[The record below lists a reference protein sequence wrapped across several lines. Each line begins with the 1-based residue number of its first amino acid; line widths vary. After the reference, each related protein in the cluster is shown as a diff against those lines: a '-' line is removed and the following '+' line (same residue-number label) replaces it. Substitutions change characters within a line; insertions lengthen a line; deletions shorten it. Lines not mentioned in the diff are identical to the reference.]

1 MPGDI
6 GRIPIISLSGCKYL
20 TNIINDLPL
29 PKSTNVPIKCHTL
42 LNDQK
47 FAQEA
52 YRCINCQNE
61 ALVGALIKAISS
73 VNNDVQF
80 KDKSLEHTIDCP
92 TSPLLLRALLEKKP
106 DILSGKASQNI
117 SRQLEG
123 LSTNELSVSKG
134 SAINR
139 FKTADKQKS
148 KKPKGGS
155 ITYNAV
161 SVAPLKISIKKTC
174 TSEVKKTSSSGET
187 LDDNSTIHNIQTG
200 NYLDKTGTCLIRIAT
215 HTLDSLNRSASQT
228 LGSTTESQNNPS
240 YLNKSKKSEDY
251 TEITD
256 DPSKPINST
265 GLVSL
270 NSTINL
276 VKDQTNYTLSDSSAN
291 ILIDDAS
298 RVEVPST
305 FHTTHSPCEAD
316 QLCTEQSPSPKIS
329 DLTFGSSGYDTNSA
343 QTRRIPDPA
352 LSQIFHSVA
361 LFHTYQ
367 PTCEPDKGVDN
378 EGGGLFDDWVDAP
391 KLSESPVM
399 SVPTVPNKSIPP
411 GCTSQ
416 TPCISSTSAA
426 IKEKL
431 CVCADNETAG
441 SFPRS
446 PLSTL
451 AISSCPTTSGKNIP
465 VSFHNA
471 TSAVSISASAVAAS
485 LSISKVNTPSPT
497 RLFDSLD
504 ETLTTNLSTCS
515 ALEEQVNCTP
525 HGLAAYLP
533 RCNNQRI
540 NSAHPSVFS
549 NEDVPATFANSV
561 SPRPALSPAI
571 DCIDLN
577 SVSPL
582 EMTVRTS
589 GSLKTIGFSGN
600 GPTTY
605 SKPKQNG
612 RGRFSSGKHRGGGR
626 RRRTELEE
634 LKRWSVLD
642 HANPGFEQ
650 KNEDLCEVRYSPQNS
665 VTGRDPG
672 TTFAI
677 SEASVQTAVSKKDIS
692 NLNFSDVCH
701 QYGGFTEALVER
713 VKRRR
718 QQREMESKGFKAS
731 PNKETLRSSCE
742 VSPLSTPSPGQS
754 HLKVTSPLRMHK
766 SASLLKRE
774 NKKGTQR
781 TTFKTERESQGKGG
795 SISAAVNDYTK
806 LIQSTDSD
814 CSLSPTST
822 VLSSV
827 QSNSPSM
834 SSVPPINSLQPSPP
848 VLSYQKIDSTSNCH
862 THNTTV
868 YDRTARSFVPCN
880 VKSPNM
886 ASNSNDD
893 VALVSTFSTQA
904 NDQDS
909 DFSDAKK
916 AHATSQWKDTKS
928 STCNYR
934 DPVTVQSFRSRSIH
948 GSCARSNNS
957 SLHLP
962 PLLPLSR
969 YSPSLLHKPLSVDVL
984 ESARCQDH
992 VECSMKDMPSP
1003 QPCSTHH
1010 TYLNTKPSKKPV
1022 VSLTDLSFGHLTVDV
1037 SSNSNICSSEPSH
1050 SVLDK
1055 ISNTKPETMNS
1066 HLCKQFD
1073 ICPTQVMNGQNVPS
1087 NQSEHSESSNSS
1099 IASSSPRLF
1108 SGIDT
1113 ACGSDHRCRT
1123 PSTIAYTHS
1132 SAMEDND
1139 DDSPDVNCR
1148 RHDTNLDVGSD
1159 SDSSEIKSCSAST
1172 DLDAP
1177 KANEFGSFSPSS
1189 LSSITDDVATI
1200 FSDEHEFEHSRQS
1213 DYSTSTVLH
1222 QFTNRLSKILR
1233 RVEELDLLQ
1242 LAAVVQSKLG
1252 TVCKRS
1258 SSDQEDSDESC
1269 ARNNVSSTFPDSAR
1283 LTKQE
1288 IMSLCSD
1295 SAKIRFAGS
1304 MSTIP
1309 TGRLVRFLTLLLVNM
1324 QEAASVSPNIS
1335 NIVETHRISKKRYK
1349 YNGEQLEISD
1359 NSSTRNGYFTETV
1372 LWSDPEWSSSLIGLD
1387 CARTA
1392 LNIIVGPDMPRPLLM
1407 EDLIE
1412 GIVSVVKQQLDCL
1425 IHNIMRVT
1433 SHTPHYQSSA
1443 VSPSFSILGH
1453 VGYRITQIMILLVNL
1468 MRLQPNRFTD
1478 NLVINLT
1485 SLGMAIPSYSL
1496 TSGTSITNE
1505 WKRFLLSPQKLL
1517 NFISHTEN
1525 SSEFMGS
1532 SAKTLGTLFMVSWP
1546 EHLQRSSLAL
1556 LGTLYGQYEAH
1567 RKMIVDEIFR
1577 TFLSGL
1583 DVKRKSAPS
1592 VSTETEKIIYPSDRR
1607 TAKTFR
1613 LLSSSY
1619 FYEEYYGS
1627 KAKSN
1632 VSRSIQSES
1641 PQYLYI
1647 HALSA
1652 LFLCITQGL
1661 IHTPNLSFPANNCSN
1676 LSVRKFPSSAVSTPT
1691 QSSFVSEAVT
1701 IDNAQFNKDEKHVL
1715 SSYSTAV
1722 RHAHY
1727 LLSGLFK
1734 RVSLKAEYDIRS
1746 VLETVTNDLLS
1757 VTFHAPIEWP
1767 ASAILLNVLSSLL
1780 IQQLNQTNQN
1790 ANIST
1795 NPTTSRSRNTEL
1807 CGKLL
1812 AVDTLASLIVGL
1824 KRGAKVYSLDLPSSL
1839 FIQNKT
1845 HSDLEDGKDNCM
1857 KTNKC
1862 QTRLIGLLSSPIPII
1877 HHWYFSFYDILQM
1890 SNKNDDSNFSEV
1902 CERLNLDK
1910 NMIYLPDLCS
1920 KYYDFLLLTAHRFH
1934 LAAWLHNCNRNVP
1947 VTNLDIP
1954 TGSAK
1959 DYSSNSTK
1967 NKACVEKL
1975 RHQLLAELSLTHL
1988 NSPVSGLG
1996 FPFAKQN
2003 ISSLSAACM
2012 GCPNSSQHLSSR
2024 SRANCICCSGMGW
2037 GGSFLAQSMSSQRF
2051 IAYTHMPKLCSN
2063 MRFRL
2068 VAHAHIS
2075 AVYLLGA
2082 HAVLPNFD
2090 VLYGFICK
2098 LAGESSVPMRSKAL
2112 RCLALVIDADPKLM
2126 SINKDTKNKST
2137 ISSSPIFD
2145 ISNIVRARLLDN
2157 STAVREA
2164 AVDLIS
2170 RYLTLRPQS
2179 LAEYYSVIVERVLD
2193 KGVSVRKRVIRCF
2206 RDLLLND
2213 WNKFLDSSNSCSDG
2227 HNSSLIGNQMC
2238 TDICLKLIRRLHD
2251 ENSIQ
2256 KLITEAFQELW
2267 LTPISK
2273 SHSRFSKVL
2282 DRRIISLASVT
2293 VTLRPNNFDLLNTFI
2308 VQDLSSG
2315 EPHPAGSQFDAACK
2329 QIIGRLIV
2337 LIKRRIGP
2345 LLVPS
2350 SKQLIKQSHP
2360 MESRKSSQSLS
2371 FLSNM
2376 HGLMACLHL
2385 VSYSKPNLVRP
2396 YVGFLMDLVHKIC
2409 LSVPGTLTSTGQAEN
2424 QMKPT
2429 NTQFLYHL
2437 INVVEIVLTEIA
2449 SNLSESDS
2457 PPMEETM
2464 FAGVPRTNFFQ
2475 LQNDLLQ
2482 FVQRQ
2487 GRLVVDS
2494 ALSCLAVLVN
2504 QVLKDQ
2510 TQVICCFTQFYG
2522 LLTDLSLELR
2532 EALSTKISTSAR
2544 ISSKTRPSILRA
2556 LYTVG
2561 LICKYFTLDY
2571 SFNRNKKSGMS
2582 NSNLLD
2588 EVVDILML
2596 FAEYASVRIH
2606 VQSSTTFSNPSSS
2619 TNDLNNDGVNPS
2631 HMKSDMIDPDL
2642 CRKAITGLGFLLF
2655 RHDQLF
2661 CTGSVQ
2667 LFLTR
2672 FLSTVQ
2678 NSLTNNHPTDGS
2690 SFFEIQC
2697 IILDNLT
2704 HYLLQKERKAT
2715 ADNRLWATRSKRE
2728 SLKELTDQVTG
2739 HSSAVAQ
2746 TYLPIV
2752 LKYCILTP
2760 SISVRSSALSLISTI
2775 LRQGLIHPS
2784 HVLSSLICLQT
2795 DSDPSIRSRASVCL
2809 TEAEQK
2815 IPGFAAMRA
2824 VSGIRMSHQLQ
2835 LIIHTNEFS
2844 SLIVRGAKDSKTASE
2859 SKSLSPTNNST
2870 STVFCINYGLYNMLR
2885 TNRQY
2890 RRSLIVN
2897 LLSIFDEY
2905 QKSSLHT
2912 TENESIQSRLSQLI
2926 FIADHL
2932 AHFPYV
2938 VLDEVYYVADLIEQR
2953 ISLIGSTIL
2962 RSLYRSLLSAAQN
2975 KCSNSEVCELS
2986 RSSMNNDRK
2995 FTSETDLMDFLD
3007 KCEANLPREYD
3018 FNTSYK
3024 YVETMKALDNQIS
3037 FSSSEKDLQNMFKHC
3052 QSDSLKVKARSSMV
3066 YAGPSCLLLMTI
3078 RKFIREYYGV
3088 TYSKLKDY
3096 SPSDTSKLWEKPII
3110 LTKQSS
3116 CSGQLMTLSCIV
3128 YQYVL
3133 NPGWS
3138 DVSKGPP
3145 DHILLR
3151 HFLVLR
3157 RELMLHED
3165 SSLNEQSVKCTSK
3178 PNVQISDI
3186 ENDIKEDCQ
3195 AEVESG
3201 ECSTTLCNPS
3211 TISKRSKSNSA
3222 ECLPSVKQ
3230 SLDSSFNQT
3239 IGKSGKQLGKHKIVK
3254 RQSSKSS
3261 LSDPSIEAVG
3271 DTGMKNKEKHSVDLQ
3286 SQCLISKSI
3295 KKHRRL
3301 SEHSSYST
3309 SSDSVELNNL
3319 RKSQKIGSSRGHQ
3332 SLLQSSPDS
3341 PNKPSFQNQTH
3352 HTHFESLDS
3361 DANSETNSVDSCV
3374 RKNNKIA
3381 MISKVKQPSVSNYA
3395 NQTKKQSTS
3404 QSYMQKNTKT
3414 KKSSFQ
3420 NLGVIGHAKSLPHQ
3434 CRSTNSK
3441 QSTGPTRTLAPLP
3454 SAMMNSTNTS
3464 RPGKHSITNRKTKHD
3479 SKRSEFASKY
3489 EMKHVSH
3496 HFASGG
3502 NHHTS
3507 RVKNSK
3513 SKSLPSKTS
3522 HSNES
3527 QTHKPHSEEQ
3537 RTSKKH
3543 LSECQS
3549 FKMRQINL
3557 ATKESSIRNGQKLEI
3572 LSNCDKSE
3580 ELSDSSESSLSST
3593 STSLSSSSTS
3603 SEDSISSFS
3612 SSSSSTLQ
3620 SRLKQKKKT
3629 KLT

>member
-6 GRIPIISLSGCKYL
+6 GRIPIITLSGCKYL

-106 DILSGKASQNI
+106 DILSGKVSQNI
-117 SRQLEG
+117 LRELEG
-123 LSTNELSVSKG
+123 LPTNALLVSKG
-134 SAINR
+134 PAINR
-139 FKTADKQKS
+139 LRTADKQKS

-174 TSEVKKTSSSGET
+174 TSKIKKTSSSGET
-187 LDDNSTIHNIQTG
+187 LDDNSMNHNIQTG
-200 NYLDKTGTCLIRIAT
+200 NSLDKTGACLVKIAT
-215 HTLDSLNRSASQT
+215 HTLDSLNLYDSSASQT
-228 LGSTTESQNNPS
+228 LDSTTESQNNPS
-240 YLNKSKKSEDY
+240 CLNKSKKSEDY
-251 TEITD
+251 TEIAENS
-256 DPSKPINST
+256 SKLINST
-265 GLVSL
+265 GLISL
-270 NSTINL
+270 CSTINPIT
-276 VKDQTNYTLSDSSAN
+276 DQTSCTLSNSSAN
-291 ILIDDAS
+291 VLIEDAS
-298 RVEVPST
+298 RMEDPST
-305 FHTTHSPCEAD
+305 LHTSHSPCKAD
-316 QLCTEQSPSPKIS
+316 QLCTEHSPSPKIN
-329 DLTFGSSGYDTNSA
+329 DLTFESSGYDTNSA

-391 KLSESPVM
+391 KLSESPVV
-399 SVPTVPNKSIPP
+399 SVPTVPNKSNPT

-426 IKEKL
+426 VKEKL
-431 CVCADNETAG
+431 CVCADNEPVG
-441 SFPRS
+441 SLPRS
-446 PLSTL
+446 PLSML
-451 AISSCPTTSGKNIP
+451 SNNSYPTTSGKNIP
-465 VSFHNA
+465 VPFHNA
-471 TSAVSISASAVAAS
+471 TSAVTVSVSAVAVS
-485 LSISKVNTPSPT
+485 LSVSKVNTPSPT

-504 ETLTTNLSTCS
+504 ENLTTNLSTCS
-515 ALEEQVNCTP
+515 ALEEQVNCAP

-540 NSAHPSVFS
+540 SSAQPSAFS
-549 NEDVPATFANSV
+549 NEDIPVTFANSV
-561 SPRPALSPAI
+561 SPRPVLSPGI
-571 DCIDLN
+571 DCIN
-577 SVSPL
+577 ISSVSPL
-582 EMTVRTS
+582 GLTVRNS
-589 GSLKTIGFSGN
+589 SSSKTIGFSGN
-600 GPTTY
+600 DPTTY
-605 SKPKQNG
+605 SKPKRNG

-642 HANPGFEQ
+642 HANPGLEK
-650 KNEDLCEVRYSPQNS
+650 KNLDLCEVRYSHLNPA
-665 VTGRDPG
+665 TCRDPG

-677 SEASVQTAVSKKDIS
+677 SEASVQTAISKKDVS
-692 NLNFSDVCH
+692 NLNFSDVCN

-718 QQREMESKGFKAS
+718 QQREMESKVFKAS
-731 PNKETLRSSCE
+731 PNKDTLRSSCE

-754 HLKVTSPLRMHK
+754 HLKVTSPIRMHK
-766 SASLLKRE
+766 SASFLKRE

-781 TTFKTERESQGKGG
+781 TTFKTERESQGKEG
-795 SISAAVNDYTK
+795 SISAAVNDCTK
-806 LIQSTDSD
+806 LIYSTDSD

-822 VLSSV
+822 ILSSV
-827 QSNSPSM
+827 QSHSPSI
-834 SSVPPINSLQPSPP
+834 SSVPPINTLQPSPP

-862 THNTTV
+862 SHDITV
-868 YDRTARSFVPCN
+868 YDRSSRPFVPCN
-880 VKSPNM
+880 VKSPN
-886 ASNSNDD
+886 ND
-893 VALVSTFSTQA
+893 VASIPLSTQV

-909 DFSDAKK
+909 DFSDVKQSHAKSK
-916 AHATSQWKDTKS
+916 LKDTKS
-928 STCNYR
+928 SLTSNYR

-962 PLLPLSR
+962 PLLPLNFCS
-969 YSPSLLHKPLSVDVL
+969 SSLLHKPLSVDVL
-984 ESARCQDH
+984 ESAKCQDH
-992 VECSMKDMPSP
+992 VECSIKDMLSP
-1003 QPCSTHH
+1003 QPCPPYP
-1010 TYLNTKPSKKPV
+1010 TYLNTKTTKNPV
-1022 VSLTDLSFGHLTVDV
+1022 VSLTNLSFDHLTVDV
-1037 SSNSNICSSEPSH
+1037 SSNSNICSSEPSY
-1050 SVLDK
+1050 SVIDK

-1066 HLCKQFD
+1066 HLCKQYD
-1073 ICPTQVMNGQNVPS
+1073 IRPTQVMDGHKVPS
-1087 NQSEHSESSNSS
+1087 NQSEHKISEMSESSSSS

-1113 ACGSDHRCRT
+1113 ACSSGHRCRT

-1139 DDSPDVNCR
+1139 EDSSDVNCR
-1148 RHDTNLDVGSD
+1148 RHDTNLDANSD
-1159 SDSSEIKSCSAST
+1159 SDSSEIKSCSGST
-1172 DLDAP
+1172 DLDAS
-1177 KANEFGSFSPSS
+1177 KANELGSFSPSS

-1200 FSDEHEFEHSRQS
+1200 LSDEHEFEHSRQS
-1213 DYSTSTVLH
+1213 DCSTPTVLH

-1252 TVCKRS
+1252 TVYKRS

-1269 ARNNVSSTFPDSAR
+1269 AHINVSSTLPDSAR

-1288 IMSLCSD
+1288 IMSLCFD

-1335 NIVETHRISKKRYK
+1335 NIAETHRIAKKRHK
-1349 YNGEQLEISD
+1349 HNREQLGVSD
-1359 NSSTRNGYFTETV
+1359 NSSTRNSYFTETV

-1412 GIVSVVKQQLDCL
+1412 GIVSVVKHQLDCL

-1433 SHTPHYQSSA
+1433 SHTSHYQSSS

-1505 WKRFLLSPQKLL
+1505 WKRFLLSPQKLF
-1517 NFISHTEN
+1517 NFISHSEN
-1525 SSEFMGS
+1525 PSEFMGS
-1532 SAKTLGTLFMVSWP
+1532 SAKTLGTLFVVSWP

-1556 LGTLYGQYEAH
+1556 LGALYGQYEAH

-1632 VSRSIQSES
+1632 VSHSIQNES

-1676 LSVRKFPSSAVSTPT
+1676 PSIRKFPSSAMSTPT
-1691 QSSFVSEAVT
+1691 QSSFFSEAVT
-1701 IDNAQFNKDEKHVL
+1701 TDNAQFSKDEKHVL
-1715 SSYSTAV
+1715 NSYSTAV

-1734 RVSLKAEYDIRS
+1734 RVSLKSEYDIRS
-1746 VLETVTNDLLS
+1746 VWETVTNDLLS

-1790 ANIST
+1790 ATIST

-1824 KRGAKVYSLDLPSSL
+1824 KRGAKVYNLDLPSSL
-1839 FIQNKT
+1839 FIQNKN
-1845 HSDLEDGKDNCM
+1845 HSDLEDVKDNCM

-1890 SNKNDDSNFSEV
+1890 SNKDEDSNFSEI
-1902 CERLNLDK
+1902 CERLNLDQ
-1910 NMIYLPDLCS
+1910 NMTYLPDLCS

-1954 TGSAK
+1954 TGNVK
-1959 DYSSNSTK
+1959 DHSTNATK
-1967 NKACVEKL
+1967 NKVCVERL

-1988 NSPVSGLG
+1988 NSSVSGLG

-2024 SRANCICCSGMGW
+2024 SRANCICCMGW

-2051 IAYTHMPKLCSN
+2051 ITYTHIPKLCRN

-2112 RCLALVIDADPKLM
+2112 RCLASVIDADPKLM
-2126 SINKDTKNKST
+2126 SINKDTKDKKT
-2137 ISSSPIFD
+2137 TSSSPIFD

-2170 RYLTLRPQS
+2170 RYLTLRPQF

-2213 WNKFLDSSNSCSDG
+2213 WNKFLNSPNSSSDG
-2227 HNSSLIGNQMC
+2227 HSFSLIGNQIC

-2293 VTLRPNNFDLLNTFI
+2293 ITLRPNNFDLLNTFI

-2315 EPHPAGSQFDAACK
+2315 EPHPSWSQFDAACK

-2345 LLVPS
+2345 LLVPT
-2350 SKQLIKQSHP
+2350 SKQLIKQSHSV
-2360 MESRKSSQSLS
+2360 ESRTSSQSPS

-2396 YVGFLMDLVHKIC
+2396 YIGFLMDLLHKIC
-2409 LSVPGTLTSTGQAEN
+2409 LSVPGTLTSTGQTEN

-2449 SNLSESDS
+2449 SNLDESDS
-2457 PPMEETM
+2457 PPMEEAM

-2510 TQVICCFTQFYG
+2510 TQVICCFAQFYG

-2606 VQSSTTFSNPSSS
+2606 VQSSTTFSNASSS
-2619 TNDLNNDGVNPS
+2619 MNDLNNESVNSS

-2678 NSLTNNHPTDGS
+2678 NSLTNNHSNDGS

-2760 SISVRSSALSLISTI
+2760 STSVRSSALSLISTI

-2809 TEAEQK
+2809 TEVERK

-2835 LIIHTNEFS
+2835 VIIHTNEFS
-2844 SLIVRGAKDSKTASE
+2844 SLIVRGAKDSKIASE

-2870 STVFCINYGLYNMLR
+2870 STVFCINYGLYTMLR

-2912 TENESIQSRLSQLI
+2912 TENENIQNRLSQLI

-2962 RSLYRSLLSAAQN
+2962 RSLYRSLLSTAQN
-2975 KCSNSEVCELS
+2975 KCSYPEICELS
-2986 RSSMNNDRK
+2986 GSSVNSDRK

-3024 YVETMKALDNQIS
+3024 YMETMKALDNQIS

-3052 QSDSLKVKARSSMV
+3052 QSDTLKGKTRSSMV

-3096 SPSDTSKLWEKPII
+3096 SPSDVSKIWEKPILLI
-3110 LTKQSS
+3110 KQSS
-3116 CSGQLMTLSCIV
+3116 VSGQLMTLSCIV
-3128 YQYVL
+3128 YQYVF

-3165 SSLNEQSVKCTSK
+3165 NTLNEQSVKCNSK
-3178 PNVQISDI
+3178 HSAQVSDI
-3186 ENDIKEDCQ
+3186 ENDIKEECQ
-3195 AEVESG
+3195 VEMESG
-3201 ECSTTLCNPS
+3201 ECSTTSCNPS
-3211 TISKRSKSNSA
+3211 TTSKHSKSNSA
-3222 ECLPSVKQ
+3222 ECLSSVKH

-3239 IGKSGKQLGKHKIVK
+3239 IRKSNKQLGKRKIVK

-3261 LSDPSIEAVG
+3261 LSSLSDCCDEAIG
-3271 DTGMKNKEKHSVDLQ
+3271 YTGIKNKEKHPVDLQ
-3286 SQCLISKSI
+3286 SQCLLSKPI

-3309 SSDSVELNNL
+3309 GSDSGELNNL
-3319 RKSQKIGSSRGHQ
+3319 RSQKIGSSRGHQ

-3341 PNKPSFQNQTH
+3341 SVNIILH
-3352 HTHFESLDS
+3352 HYFHLYI
-3361 DANSETNSVDSCV
+3361 C
-3374 RKNNKIA
+3374 
-3381 MISKVKQPSVSNYA
+3381 YA
-3395 NQTKKQSTS
+3395 I
-3404 QSYMQKNTKT
+3404 YCC
-3414 KKSSFQ
+3414 F
-3420 NLGVIGHAKSLPHQ
+3420 
-3434 CRSTNSK
+3434 
-3441 QSTGPTRTLAPLP
+3441 
-3454 SAMMNSTNTS
+3454 
-3464 RPGKHSITNRKTKHD
+3464 
-3479 SKRSEFASKY
+3479 
-3489 EMKHVSH
+3489 
-3496 HFASGG
+3496 
-3502 NHHTS
+3502 
-3507 RVKNSK
+3507 
-3513 SKSLPSKTS
+3513 
-3522 HSNES
+3522 
-3527 QTHKPHSEEQ
+3527 
-3537 RTSKKH
+3537 
-3543 LSECQS
+3543 
-3549 FKMRQINL
+3549 
-3557 ATKESSIRNGQKLEI
+3557 
-3572 LSNCDKSE
+3572 
-3580 ELSDSSESSLSST
+3580 
-3593 STSLSSSSTS
+3593 
-3603 SEDSISSFS
+3603 
-3612 SSSSSTLQ
+3612 
-3620 SRLKQKKKT
+3620 
-3629 KLT
+3629 

>member
-1 MPGDI
+1 M
-6 GRIPIISLSGCKYL
+6 
-20 TNIINDLPL
+20 
-29 PKSTNVPIKCHTL
+29 
-42 LNDQK
+42 
-47 FAQEA
+47 E
-52 YRCINCQNE
+52 
-61 ALVGALIKAISS
+61 
-73 VNNDVQF
+73 
-80 KDKSLEHTIDCP
+80 
-92 TSPLLLRALLEKKP
+92 
-106 DILSGKASQNI
+106 
-117 SRQLEG
+117 
-123 LSTNELSVSKG
+123 
-134 SAINR
+134 
-139 FKTADKQKS
+139 
-148 KKPKGGS
+148 
-155 ITYNAV
+155 
-161 SVAPLKISIKKTC
+161 
-174 TSEVKKTSSSGET
+174 
-187 LDDNSTIHNIQTG
+187 
-200 NYLDKTGTCLIRIAT
+200 
-215 HTLDSLNRSASQT
+215 
-228 LGSTTESQNNPS
+228 
-240 YLNKSKKSEDY
+240 
-251 TEITD
+251 
-256 DPSKPINST
+256 DPS
-265 GLVSL
+265 
-270 NSTINL
+270 
-276 VKDQTNYTLSDSSAN
+276 TL
-291 ILIDDAS
+291 
-298 RVEVPST
+298 
-305 FHTTHSPCEAD
+305 HTSHSPCKAD
-316 QLCTEQSPSPKIS
+316 QLCTEHSPSPKIN
-329 DLTFGSSGYDTNSA
+329 DLTFESSGYDTNSA

-391 KLSESPVM
+391 KLSESPVV
-399 SVPTVPNKSIPP
+399 SVPTVPNKSNPT

-426 IKEKL
+426 VKEKL
-431 CVCADNETAG
+431 CICADNESVG
-441 SFPRS
+441 SLPRS
-446 PLSTL
+446 PLSML
-451 AISSCPTTSGKNIP
+451 SNNSYPTTSGKNIP
-465 VSFHNA
+465 VPFHNS
-471 TSAVSISASAVAAS
+471 TSAVTVSASAVAVS
-485 LSISKVNTPSPT
+485 LSVSKVNTPSPT

-504 ETLTTNLSTCS
+504 ENLTTNLSTCS
-515 ALEEQVNCTP
+515 ALEEQVNCAP

-540 NSAHPSVFS
+540 SSAHPSVFS
-549 NEDVPATFANSV
+549 NEDIPVTFANSV
-561 SPRPALSPAI
+561 SPRPVLSPGI
-571 DCIDLN
+571 DCIN
-577 SVSPL
+577 ISSVSPL
-582 EMTVRTS
+582 GLTVRNS
-589 GSLKTIGFSGN
+589 SSSKTIGFSGN
-600 GPTTY
+600 DPTTY
-605 SKPKQNG
+605 SKPKRNG

-642 HANPGFEQ
+642 HANPGLEQ
-650 KNEDLCEVRYSPQNS
+650 KNVDLCEVRYSPLNPA
-665 VTGRDPG
+665 TYRDPG

-677 SEASVQTAVSKKDIS
+677 SEASVQTTISKKDIS
-692 NLNFSDVCH
+692 NLNFSDVCN

-718 QQREMESKGFKAS
+718 QQREMESKVFKAS
-731 PNKETLRSSCE
+731 PNKDTLRSSCE

-754 HLKVTSPLRMHK
+754 HLKVTSPVRMHK
-766 SASLLKRE
+766 SASFLKRE

-781 TTFKTERESQGKGG
+781 TTFKTERESQGKEG
-795 SISAAVNDYTK
+795 SISAAVNDCTK
-806 LIQSTDSD
+806 LIHSTDSD

-822 VLSSV
+822 ILSSV
-827 QSNSPSM
+827 QSHSPSI
-834 SSVPPINSLQPSPP
+834 SSVPPINTLQPSPP

-862 THNTTV
+862 SHDTTV
-868 YDRTARSFVPCN
+868 YDRSSRPFVPCN
-880 VKSPNM
+880 VKSPN
-886 ASNSNDD
+886 ND
-893 VALVSTFSTQA
+893 VALISLSTQV

-909 DFSDAKK
+909 DFSDVKQSHAKSK
-916 AHATSQWKDTKS
+916 LKDTKS
-928 STCNYR
+928 SLTSNYR

-962 PLLPLSR
+962 PLLPLNLCS
-969 YSPSLLHKPLSVDVL
+969 SSLLHKPLSVDVL
-984 ESARCQDH
+984 ESAKCQDH
-992 VECSMKDMPSP
+992 V
-1003 QPCSTHH
+1003 
-1010 TYLNTKPSKKPV
+1010 
-1022 VSLTDLSFGHLTVDV
+1022 
-1037 SSNSNICSSEPSH
+1037 
-1050 SVLDK
+1050 
-1055 ISNTKPETMNS
+1055 
-1066 HLCKQFD
+1066 
-1073 ICPTQVMNGQNVPS
+1073 
-1087 NQSEHSESSNSS
+1087 
-1099 IASSSPRLF
+1099 A
-1108 SGIDT
+1108 
-1113 ACGSDHRCRT
+1113 
-1123 PSTIAYTHS
+1123 
-1132 SAMEDND
+1132 
-1139 DDSPDVNCR
+1139 
-1148 RHDTNLDVGSD
+1148 
-1159 SDSSEIKSCSAST
+1159 
-1172 DLDAP
+1172 
-1177 KANEFGSFSPSS
+1177 
-1189 LSSITDDVATI
+1189 
-1200 FSDEHEFEHSRQS
+1200 
-1213 DYSTSTVLH
+1213 
-1222 QFTNRLSKILR
+1222 
-1233 RVEELDLLQ
+1233 
-1242 LAAVVQSKLG
+1242 
-1252 TVCKRS
+1252 
-1258 SSDQEDSDESC
+1258 
-1269 ARNNVSSTFPDSAR
+1269 
-1283 LTKQE
+1283 
-1288 IMSLCSD
+1288 
-1295 SAKIRFAGS
+1295 
-1304 MSTIP
+1304 
-1309 TGRLVRFLTLLLVNM
+1309 
-1324 QEAASVSPNIS
+1324 
-1335 NIVETHRISKKRYK
+1335 ETHRIAKKRHK
-1349 YNGEQLEISD
+1349 HNREQLGVSD

-1412 GIVSVVKQQLDCL
+1412 GIVSVVKHQLDCL

-1433 SHTPHYQSSA
+1433 SHTPHYQSSS

-1453 VGYRITQIMILLVNL
+1453 IGYRITQIMILLVNL

-1505 WKRFLLSPQKLL
+1505 WKRFLLSPQKLF
-1517 NFISHTEN
+1517 NFISHSEN
-1525 SSEFMGS
+1525 PSEFMGS
-1532 SAKTLGTLFMVSWP
+1532 SAKTLGTLFVVSWP

-1556 LGTLYGQYEAH
+1556 LGALYGQYEAH

-1632 VSRSIQSES
+1632 VSHSIQNES

-1676 LSVRKFPSSAVSTPT
+1676 PSIRKFPSSAMSTPT
-1691 QSSFVSEAVT
+1691 QSSFFSEAVT
-1701 IDNAQFNKDEKHVL
+1701 TDNAQFSKDEKHVL
-1715 SSYSTAV
+1715 NSYSTAV

-1746 VLETVTNDLLS
+1746 VWETVTNDLLS

-1790 ANIST
+1790 ATIST

-1824 KRGAKVYSLDLPSSL
+1824 KRGAKVYNLDLPSSL
-1839 FIQNKT
+1839 FIQNKN
-1845 HSDLEDGKDNCM
+1845 HSDLEDVKDNCM

-1877 HHWYFSFYDILQM
+1877 HHWYFSFYDIFQM
-1890 SNKNDDSNFSEV
+1890 SDKDDDSNFSEI
-1902 CERLNLDK
+1902 CERLNLDQ
-1910 NMIYLPDLCS
+1910 NMTYLPDLCS

-1934 LAAWLHNCNRNVP
+1934 LAAWLHNSNRNVP

-1954 TGSAK
+1954 TGNVK
-1959 DYSSNSTK
+1959 DHSTNSTK
-1967 NKACVEKL
+1967 NKVCVERL

-1988 NSPVSGLG
+1988 NSSVSGLG

-2024 SRANCICCSGMGW
+2024 SRANCICCMGW

-2051 IAYTHMPKLCSN
+2051 ITYTHIPKLCRN
-2063 MRFRL
+2063 
-2068 VAHAHIS
+2068 I
-2075 AVYLLGA
+2075 
-2082 HAVLPNFD
+2082 
-2090 VLYGFICK
+2090 
-2098 LAGESSVPMRSKAL
+2098 AGESSVPMRSKAL
-2112 RCLALVIDADPKLM
+2112 RCLASVIDADPKLM
-2126 SINKDTKNKST
+2126 SINKDTKNKKT
-2137 ISSSPIFD
+2137 TSSSPIFD

-2170 RYLTLRPQS
+2170 RYLTLRPQF

-2213 WNKFLDSSNSCSDG
+2213 WNKFLNSPNSSSDG
-2227 HNSSLIGNQMC
+2227 HSSSLIGNQIC

-2293 VTLRPNNFDLLNTFI
+2293 ITLRPNNFDLLNTFI

-2315 EPHPAGSQFDAACK
+2315 EPHPSWSQFDAACK

-2345 LLVPS
+2345 LLVPT
-2350 SKQLIKQSHP
+2350 SKQLIKQSHSV
-2360 MESRKSSQSLS
+2360 ESRTSSQSPS

-2396 YVGFLMDLVHKIC
+2396 HIGFLMDLLHKIC
-2409 LSVPGTLTSTGQAEN
+2409 LSVPGTLTSTGQTEN

-2449 SNLSESDS
+2449 SNLNESDS
-2457 PPMEETM
+2457 PPMEEAM

-2510 TQVICCFTQFYG
+2510 TQVICCFAQFY
-2522 LLTDLSLELR
+2522 DLSLELR

-2619 TNDLNNDGVNPS
+2619 MNDLNNEGVYSS

-2678 NSLTNNHPTDGS
+2678 NSLTNNHPNDGS

-2728 SLKELTDQVTG
+2728 SLKELTDEVTG

-2760 SISVRSSALSLISTI
+2760 STSVRSSALSLISTI

-2809 TEAEQK
+2809 TEVERK

-2835 LIIHTNEFS
+2835 VIIHTNEFS
-2844 SLIVRGAKDSKTASE
+2844 SLIVRGAKDSKIASE

-2870 STVFCINYGLYNMLR
+2870 STVFCINYGLYTMLR

-2905 QKSSLHT
+2905 QKSLHT
-2912 TENESIQSRLSQLI
+2912 TENENIQNRLSQLI

-2962 RSLYRSLLSAAQN
+2962 RSLYRSLLSTAQN
-2975 KCSNSEVCELS
+2975 KCSNPEICELS
-2986 RSSMNNDRK
+2986 GSSVNSDRK

-3024 YVETMKALDNQIS
+3024 YMETMKALDNQIS
-3037 FSSSEKDLQNMFKHC
+3037 YSSSEKDLQNMFKHC
-3052 QSDSLKVKARSSMV
+3052 QSDTLKGKTRSSMV

-3096 SPSDTSKLWEKPII
+3096 SPSDVSKIWEKPILLI
-3110 LTKQSS
+3110 KQSS
-3116 CSGQLMTLSCIV
+3116 VSGQLMTLSCIV
-3128 YQYVL
+3128 YQYVF
-3133 NPGWS
+3133 NTGWS

-3165 SSLNEQSVKCTSK
+3165 NTLNEQSAKCKSK
-3178 PNVQISDI
+3178 HSVQVSDI
-3186 ENDIKEDCQ
+3186 ENDIKEECQ
-3195 AEVESG
+3195 VEMKSG
-3201 ECSTTLCNPS
+3201 ECSTTSCNPS
-3211 TISKRSKSNSA
+3211 TTSKHSKSNSA
-3222 ECLPSVKQ
+3222 ECLSSVKH

-3239 IGKSGKQLGKHKIVK
+3239 IRKSNKQLGKRKIVK

-3261 LSDPSIEAVG
+3261 LSSLSDCSDEAIG
-3271 DTGMKNKEKHSVDLQ
+3271 DTGIKKKEKHPVDLQ
-3286 SQCLISKSI
+3286 SQCSLSKPI

-3309 SSDSVELNNL
+3309 GSDSGELNNL
-3319 RKSQKIGSSRGHQ
+3319 RLQKIGSSRGHQ

-3341 PNKPSFQNQTH
+3341 SNKLNFQNQTRR
-3352 HTHFESLDS
+3352 THFELLDS
-3361 DANSETNSVDSCV
+3361 DANSETNSVDSSV
-3374 RKNNKIA
+3374 RKNNKIG
-3381 MISKVKQPSVSNYA
+3381 MISNVKQPSVSNYA

-3404 QSYMQKNTKT
+3404 QSYMQKISKT
-3414 KKSSFQ
+3414 KKSNYQDS
-3420 NLGVIGHAKSLPHQ
+3420 GAISHANSLSHQ

-3441 QSTGPTRTLAPLP
+3441 QSAGPTRTLAPLP

-3464 RPGKHSITNRKTKHD
+3464 RLGKHSVTNRKTKHNY
-3479 SKRSEFASKY
+3479 KRSEFASKY
-3489 EMKHVSH
+3489 ETKHVPH
-3496 HFASGG
+3496 HFASGS
-3502 NHHTS
+3502 NHHIS

-3513 SKSLPSKTS
+3513 SKSLSSKTS

-3527 QTHKPHSEEQ
+3527 RTHKPHSEEQ

-3549 FKMRQINL
+3549 FKMHQIDS
-3557 ATKESSIRNGQKLEI
+3557 ATKEASIRNNQKVYNLLFI
-3572 LSNCDKSE
+3572 LFGTNAFLISFNSVVCFFPQ
-3580 ELSDSSESSLSST
+3580 SS
-3593 STSLSSSSTS
+3593 
-3603 SEDSISSFS
+3603 
-3612 SSSSSTLQ
+3612 
-3620 SRLKQKKKT
+3620 
-3629 KLT
+3629 

>member
-1 MPGDI
+1 M
-6 GRIPIISLSGCKYL
+6 
-20 TNIINDLPL
+20 
-29 PKSTNVPIKCHTL
+29 
-42 LNDQK
+42 
-47 FAQEA
+47 
-52 YRCINCQNE
+52 
-61 ALVGALIKAISS
+61 
-73 VNNDVQF
+73 
-80 KDKSLEHTIDCP
+80 
-92 TSPLLLRALLEKKP
+92 
-106 DILSGKASQNI
+106 
-117 SRQLEG
+117 
-123 LSTNELSVSKG
+123 
-134 SAINR
+134 
-139 FKTADKQKS
+139 
-148 KKPKGGS
+148 
-155 ITYNAV
+155 
-161 SVAPLKISIKKTC
+161 
-174 TSEVKKTSSSGET
+174 
-187 LDDNSTIHNIQTG
+187 
-200 NYLDKTGTCLIRIAT
+200 DKTGTCLVRIAT

-228 LGSTTESQNNPS
+228 LGSTTESQNNSS

-291 ILIDDAS
+291 ILIDDTS

-305 FHTTHSPCEAD
+305 LHTSHSPCEAD

-367 PTCEPDKGVDN
+367 NTCEPDKGVDN

-399 SVPTVPNKSIPP
+399 SVPTVPNKSIPL

-431 CVCADNETAG
+431 CVCADNETMG
-441 SFPRS
+441 SFSRS

-465 VSFHNA
+465 VSFDNA

-665 VTGRDPG
+665 ITGRDPG

-781 TTFKTERESQGKGG
+781 TTFKTERESQRKGG

-862 THNTTV
+862 THDTTV
-868 YDRTARSFVPCN
+868 YDRTSRSFVPCN

-886 ASNSNDD
+886 ASNSNDG
-893 VALVSTFSTQA
+893 VALVSTLSTQA
-904 NDQDS
+904 NDKDS

-916 AHATSQWKDTKS
+916 AHATSQLEDTKS
-928 STCNYR
+928 SLTCNYR

-969 YSPSLLHKPLSVDVL
+969 CSPSLLHKPLSVDAL

-1010 TYLNTKPSKKPV
+1010 TYLNTKATKKPV

-1073 ICPTQVMNGQNVPS
+1073 ICPTQVMDGQNVPS
-1087 NQSEHSESSNSS
+1087 NQSEHKISDMSESSNSS

-1252 TVCKRS
+1252 TICKRS
-1258 SSDQEDSDESC
+1258 FSDQEDSDESC

-1583 DVKRKSAPS
+1583 DVKRKSTPS
-1592 VSTETEKIIYPSDRR
+1592 VSTEAEKIIYPSDRR

-1661 IHTPNLSFPANNCSN
+1661 IHTPNLSFLANNCSN
-1676 LSVRKFPSSAVSTPT
+1676 PSVRKFPSSAVSTPT

-1734 RVSLKAEYDIRS
+1734 R
-1746 VLETVTNDLLS
+1746 
-1757 VTFHAPIEWP
+1757 
-1767 ASAILLNVLSSLL
+1767 
-1780 IQQLNQTNQN
+1780 
-1790 ANIST
+1790 
-1795 NPTTSRSRNTEL
+1795 
-1807 CGKLL
+1807 
-1812 AVDTLASLIVGL
+1812 
-1824 KRGAKVYSLDLPSSL
+1824 
-1839 FIQNKT
+1839 
-1845 HSDLEDGKDNCM
+1845 
-1857 KTNKC
+1857 
-1862 QTRLIGLLSSPIPII
+1862 
-1877 HHWYFSFYDILQM
+1877 
-1890 SNKNDDSNFSEV
+1890 
-1902 CERLNLDK
+1902 
-1910 NMIYLPDLCS
+1910 
-1920 KYYDFLLLTAHRFH
+1920 
-1934 LAAWLHNCNRNVP
+1934 
-1947 VTNLDIP
+1947 
-1954 TGSAK
+1954 
-1959 DYSSNSTK
+1959 
-1967 NKACVEKL
+1967 
-1975 RHQLLAELSLTHL
+1975 
-1988 NSPVSGLG
+1988 
-1996 FPFAKQN
+1996 
-2003 ISSLSAACM
+2003 
-2012 GCPNSSQHLSSR
+2012 
-2024 SRANCICCSGMGW
+2024 
-2037 GGSFLAQSMSSQRF
+2037 
-2051 IAYTHMPKLCSN
+2051 
-2063 MRFRL
+2063 
-2068 VAHAHIS
+2068 
-2075 AVYLLGA
+2075 
-2082 HAVLPNFD
+2082 
-2090 VLYGFICK
+2090 
-2098 LAGESSVPMRSKAL
+2098 
-2112 RCLALVIDADPKLM
+2112 
-2126 SINKDTKNKST
+2126 
-2137 ISSSPIFD
+2137 
-2145 ISNIVRARLLDN
+2145 
-2157 STAVREA
+2157 
-2164 AVDLIS
+2164 
-2170 RYLTLRPQS
+2170 
-2179 LAEYYSVIVERVLD
+2179 
-2193 KGVSVRKRVIRCF
+2193 
-2206 RDLLLND
+2206 
-2213 WNKFLDSSNSCSDG
+2213 
-2227 HNSSLIGNQMC
+2227 
-2238 TDICLKLIRRLHD
+2238 
-2251 ENSIQ
+2251 
-2256 KLITEAFQELW
+2256 
-2267 LTPISK
+2267 
-2273 SHSRFSKVL
+2273 
-2282 DRRIISLASVT
+2282 
-2293 VTLRPNNFDLLNTFI
+2293 
-2308 VQDLSSG
+2308 
-2315 EPHPAGSQFDAACK
+2315 
-2329 QIIGRLIV
+2329 
-2337 LIKRRIGP
+2337 
-2345 LLVPS
+2345 
-2350 SKQLIKQSHP
+2350 
-2360 MESRKSSQSLS
+2360 
-2371 FLSNM
+2371 
-2376 HGLMACLHL
+2376 
-2385 VSYSKPNLVRP
+2385 
-2396 YVGFLMDLVHKIC
+2396 
-2409 LSVPGTLTSTGQAEN
+2409 
-2424 QMKPT
+2424 
-2429 NTQFLYHL
+2429 
-2437 INVVEIVLTEIA
+2437 
-2449 SNLSESDS
+2449 
-2457 PPMEETM
+2457 
-2464 FAGVPRTNFFQ
+2464 
-2475 LQNDLLQ
+2475 
-2482 FVQRQ
+2482 
-2487 GRLVVDS
+2487 
-2494 ALSCLAVLVN
+2494 
-2504 QVLKDQ
+2504 
-2510 TQVICCFTQFYG
+2510 
-2522 LLTDLSLELR
+2522 
-2532 EALSTKISTSAR
+2532 
-2544 ISSKTRPSILRA
+2544 
-2556 LYTVG
+2556 
-2561 LICKYFTLDY
+2561 
-2571 SFNRNKKSGMS
+2571 
-2582 NSNLLD
+2582 
-2588 EVVDILML
+2588 
-2596 FAEYASVRIH
+2596 
-2606 VQSSTTFSNPSSS
+2606 
-2619 TNDLNNDGVNPS
+2619 
-2631 HMKSDMIDPDL
+2631 
-2642 CRKAITGLGFLLF
+2642 
-2655 RHDQLF
+2655 
-2661 CTGSVQ
+2661 
-2667 LFLTR
+2667 
-2672 FLSTVQ
+2672 
-2678 NSLTNNHPTDGS
+2678 
-2690 SFFEIQC
+2690 
-2697 IILDNLT
+2697 
-2704 HYLLQKERKAT
+2704 
-2715 ADNRLWATRSKRE
+2715 
-2728 SLKELTDQVTG
+2728 
-2739 HSSAVAQ
+2739 
-2746 TYLPIV
+2746 
-2752 LKYCILTP
+2752 
-2760 SISVRSSALSLISTI
+2760 
-2775 LRQGLIHPS
+2775 
-2784 HVLSSLICLQT
+2784 
-2795 DSDPSIRSRASVCL
+2795 
-2809 TEAEQK
+2809 
-2815 IPGFAAMRA
+2815 
-2824 VSGIRMSHQLQ
+2824 
-2835 LIIHTNEFS
+2835 
-2844 SLIVRGAKDSKTASE
+2844 
-2859 SKSLSPTNNST
+2859 
-2870 STVFCINYGLYNMLR
+2870 
-2885 TNRQY
+2885 
-2890 RRSLIVN
+2890 
-2897 LLSIFDEY
+2897 
-2905 QKSSLHT
+2905 
-2912 TENESIQSRLSQLI
+2912 
-2926 FIADHL
+2926 
-2932 AHFPYV
+2932 
-2938 VLDEVYYVADLIEQR
+2938 
-2953 ISLIGSTIL
+2953 
-2962 RSLYRSLLSAAQN
+2962 
-2975 KCSNSEVCELS
+2975 
-2986 RSSMNNDRK
+2986 
-2995 FTSETDLMDFLD
+2995 
-3007 KCEANLPREYD
+3007 
-3018 FNTSYK
+3018 
-3024 YVETMKALDNQIS
+3024 
-3037 FSSSEKDLQNMFKHC
+3037 
-3052 QSDSLKVKARSSMV
+3052 
-3066 YAGPSCLLLMTI
+3066 
-3078 RKFIREYYGV
+3078 
-3088 TYSKLKDY
+3088 
-3096 SPSDTSKLWEKPII
+3096 
-3110 LTKQSS
+3110 
-3116 CSGQLMTLSCIV
+3116 
-3128 YQYVL
+3128 
-3133 NPGWS
+3133 
-3138 DVSKGPP
+3138 
-3145 DHILLR
+3145 
-3151 HFLVLR
+3151 
-3157 RELMLHED
+3157 
-3165 SSLNEQSVKCTSK
+3165 
-3178 PNVQISDI
+3178 
-3186 ENDIKEDCQ
+3186 
-3195 AEVESG
+3195 
-3201 ECSTTLCNPS
+3201 
-3211 TISKRSKSNSA
+3211 
-3222 ECLPSVKQ
+3222 
-3230 SLDSSFNQT
+3230 
-3239 IGKSGKQLGKHKIVK
+3239 
-3254 RQSSKSS
+3254 
-3261 LSDPSIEAVG
+3261 
-3271 DTGMKNKEKHSVDLQ
+3271 
-3286 SQCLISKSI
+3286 
-3295 KKHRRL
+3295 
-3301 SEHSSYST
+3301 
-3309 SSDSVELNNL
+3309 
-3319 RKSQKIGSSRGHQ
+3319 
-3332 SLLQSSPDS
+3332 
-3341 PNKPSFQNQTH
+3341 
-3352 HTHFESLDS
+3352 
-3361 DANSETNSVDSCV
+3361 
-3374 RKNNKIA
+3374 
-3381 MISKVKQPSVSNYA
+3381 
-3395 NQTKKQSTS
+3395 
-3404 QSYMQKNTKT
+3404 
-3414 KKSSFQ
+3414 
-3420 NLGVIGHAKSLPHQ
+3420 
-3434 CRSTNSK
+3434 
-3441 QSTGPTRTLAPLP
+3441 
-3454 SAMMNSTNTS
+3454 
-3464 RPGKHSITNRKTKHD
+3464 
-3479 SKRSEFASKY
+3479 
-3489 EMKHVSH
+3489 
-3496 HFASGG
+3496 
-3502 NHHTS
+3502 
-3507 RVKNSK
+3507 
-3513 SKSLPSKTS
+3513 
-3522 HSNES
+3522 
-3527 QTHKPHSEEQ
+3527 
-3537 RTSKKH
+3537 
-3543 LSECQS
+3543 
-3549 FKMRQINL
+3549 
-3557 ATKESSIRNGQKLEI
+3557 
-3572 LSNCDKSE
+3572 
-3580 ELSDSSESSLSST
+3580 
-3593 STSLSSSSTS
+3593 
-3603 SEDSISSFS
+3603 
-3612 SSSSSTLQ
+3612 
-3620 SRLKQKKKT
+3620 
-3629 KLT
+3629 